1 MINLIITLKYNAVYY
16 DKVDE
21 SLILKQVIKKAQEV
35 IAKENLEGEFVIYK
49 VGQVKSIINN
59 QSFTYYYNLCQKID
73 V

>member
-1 MINLIITLKYNAVYY
+1 MINLIVTLKYNAVYY

-59 QSFTYYYNLCQKID
+59 KSFTYYYNLCQKID